1 MKYWF
6 FCLNKRN
13 LFILLLVKYMK
24 KNSIWLENL
33 KESTQKQIDKDIE
46 VDVLIVGGGITGLT
60 TAYFLKDKNFSI
72 CLVDQD
78 KIGHGVSSKTTGKL
92 NYLQETIYSTLEKN
106 YSYEIANL
114 YYKSQRHA
122 IKIVK
127 DIIEK

>member
-78 KIGHGVSSKTTGKL
+78 KV
-92 NYLQETIYSTLEKN
+92 
-106 YSYEIANL
+106 
-114 YYKSQRHA
+114 
-122 IKIVK
+122 
-127 DIIEK
+127 